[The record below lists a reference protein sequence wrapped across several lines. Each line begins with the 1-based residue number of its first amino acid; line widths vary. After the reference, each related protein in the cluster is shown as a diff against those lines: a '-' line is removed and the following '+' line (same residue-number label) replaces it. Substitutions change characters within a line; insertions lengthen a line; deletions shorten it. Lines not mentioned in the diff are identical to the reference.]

1 MLMQTPKWRRGLET
15 EREEKDRF
23 LAQHW
28 QSPMPGGGCLLFTG
42 LVYYSPGRAYRFEVE
57 VHQHKGK
64 ETLMMEMG
72 QGGPRRLH
80 R

>member
-1 MLMQTPKWRRGLET
+1 MQTSKWRKGLET

-23 LAQHW
+23 FAQHW
-28 QSPMPGGGCLLFTG
+28 QSPMPGEERLRFTG
-42 LVYYSPGRAYRFEVE
+42 LERYPPGRAYRFEVE

-72 QGGPRRLH
+72 QGARRFH